1 MIRKILVGVDGSPA
15 SNAALGW
22 VAELAR
28 SLSAEVVALHSLGLL
43 SPDYGGQLVPTERH
57 RQAIIDEFEQRWC
70 RPLAEAGVHYKPV
83 VVDGNPVSAILV
95 VAAEEEADLVVLGSR
110 GHKVTTDVLGSTS
123 HQVAERACCPVV
135 IIPPKRDEPLI

>member
-28 SLSAEVVALHSLGLL
+28 SVSAEVVALHSLGLL

-70 RPLAEAGVHYKPV
+70 HPLEEAGVHYKPV

-95 VAAEEEADLVVLGSR
+95 VASEEGADLIVLGSR

-135 IIPPKRDEPLI
+135 IIPPKRDQPLV

>member
-43 SPDYGGQLVPTERH
+43 SPDYDGQLVPTEWH
-57 RQAIIDEFEQRWC
+57 RKAIIDEFEQRWC
-70 RPLAEAGVHYKPV
+70 LPLVEAGVHYKPV

-95 VAAEEEADLVVLGSR
+95 VAFEEEVDLVVLGSR
-110 GHKVTTDVLGSTS
+110 GHKVTADVLGSTS

-135 IIPPKRDEPLI
+135 IIPPKRDEPLV